1 MRSTKVIADEA
12 DEAAEAAETAG
23 SPSPSAP
30 VSRAAGSS
38 SACLSAPD
46 VPPELA
52 AWVST
57 GRAALAVADR
67 ADEWQAGTRRAALAE
82 LDRVEAI
89 AVSMRAKIVTS
100 ERNAGTWSLRGDR
113 DLAGFLGR
121 ESHQGRG
128 AGFAVVGQAE
138 TLTAMPAVAEAL
150 VDGPVTPRHLQELT
164 RASVASPKLAEQLV
178 TPEGQAQVLELAR
191 RFDGSDFGRQLK
203 AMSASVDPAT
213 RQRQH
218 DEQRA
223 NRFLN
228 VSHTSGG
235 ALVKGRL
242 DSVAGY
248 KFQKVLDAF
257 SPRPAADD
265 ERSREQRQADALM
278 VAVDRALADRAT
290 TPGAHAP
297 VEAIVTI
304 TEETW
309 AALRAARDSFDE
321 ARAGSAGD
329 LIAALAGVD
338 PVLDETRAPWPASEV
353 GRALCDCALT
363 RAVVDAFG
371 QVLDLGRGERL
382 FQRQHW
388 LALLA
393 AGITTCAWPGC
404 GMPLRYTELHH
415 LAWWDRDDGT
425 TSLANCA
432 PYCSFHH
439 HEIHRRDIRIT
450 RGAGGLLQHR
460 HPDGRPCGGTLSM
473 RSEPARSPGDR
484 QRLAADNE
492 CEQPGQ
498 PGERLIAMGAQ
509 PPGSRARPGDERC
522 ADPPDDLL
530 SLLPA

>member
-1 MRSTKVIADEA
+1 MRSTSVVVDRAV
-12 DEAAEAAETAG
+12 EAARPSCPPVPGEMGGRSPRSSAPGSRADG
-23 SPSPSAP
+23 SSPSSPWLD
-30 VSRAAGSS
+30 RR
-38 SACLSAPD
+38 D
-46 VPPELA
+46 VPPEVAL
-52 AWVST
+52 WVSA
-57 GRAALAVADR
+57 GREALAVADH
-67 ADEWQAGTRRAALAE
+67 ADQWDAGTRRAVLGE
-82 LDRVEAI
+82 LDRVAAI
-89 AVSMRAKIVTS
+89 AVSMRAKIVTA
-100 ERNAGTWSLRGDR
+100 ERHAGTWSLRGDR

-138 TLTAMPAVAEAL
+138 TLAAMPAVAEAL
-150 VDGPVTPRHLQELT
+150 VDGPVTPRHLDELA

-191 RFDGSDFGRQLK
+191 RFDGSDFGRRLK

-213 RQRQH
+213 RQHQH

-235 ALVKGRL
+235 ALVRGRL

-248 KFQKVLDAF
+248 KFQKMLDAF

-304 TEETW
+304 TQETW
-309 AALRAARDSFDE
+309 AALRAARESFDE
-321 ARAGSAGD
+321 AAGTGSAAGA
-329 LIAALAGVD
+329 IVALAAVD
-338 PVLDETRAPWPASEV
+338 PVLDETGAPWPASEV
-353 GRALCDCALT
+353 ARALCDCALT

-415 LAWWDRDDGT
+415 LAWWDRDGGT

-439 HEIHRRDIRIT
+439 HEIHRRDVRIT
-450 RGAGGLLQHR
+450 RAADGTYQHR
-460 HPDGRPCGGTLSM
+460 RPDGRLIDDGRLHDEPRAPLRSDQHRPPDALAPPGVGGSAG
-473 RSEPARSPGDR
+473 PPGDG
-484 QRLAADNE
+484 DSE
-492 CEQPGQ
+492 G
-498 PGERLIAMGAQ
+498 
-509 PPGSRARPGDERC
+509 PPG
-522 ADPPDDLL
+522 DLL
-530 SLLPA
+530 SLLTA

>member
-1 MRSTKVIADEA
+1 MRSTDVTI
-12 DEAAEAAETAG
+12 EAAPAVG
-23 SPSPSAP
+23 SQ
-30 VSRAAGSS
+30 RGSGTG
-38 SACLSAPD
+38 
-46 VPPELA
+46 VPPEVA
-52 AWVST
+52 VWVSA
-57 GRAALAVADR
+57 GRAALAAADH
-67 ADEWQAGTRRAALAE
+67 ADEWDAGTRRALLGE
-82 LDRVEAI
+82 LDRVAAI
-89 AVSMRAKIVTS
+89 AVSMRAKIVTA
-100 ERNAGTWSLRGDR
+100 ERRAGTWALRGDR

-128 AGFAVVGQAE
+128 AGFAVVGQAQ
-138 TLTAMPAVAEAL
+138 TLAAMPAVAKAL
-150 VDGPVTPRHLQELT
+150 VDGPVTPRHLDELT

-178 TPEGQAQVLELAR
+178 TPQGQAQVLELAR

-248 KFQKVLDAF
+248 RFQKMLDAF

-304 TEETW
+304 SEETW
-309 AALRAARDSFDE
+309 AVLRAARESFDE
-321 ARAGSAGD
+321 AAGAGSAGG
-329 LIAALAGVD
+329 AMPALAGVD
-338 PVLDETRAPWPASEV
+338 PVLDETGAPWPASEV
-353 GRALCDCALT
+353 ARALCDCALT

-382 FQRQHW
+382 FKRQHW

-393 AGITTCAWPGC
+393 AGIRTCAWPGC

-415 LAWWDRDDGT
+415 LAWWDRDGGS

-439 HEIHRRDIRIT
+439 HEVHRRGVRIT
-450 RGAGGLLQHR
+450 RAADGTYQHR
-460 HPDGRPCGGTLSM
+460 RPDGRPIDDGRL
-473 RSEPARSPGDR
+473 RDEPRAPLGSDQHRPPDA
-484 QRLAADNE
+484 LA
-492 CEQPGQ
+492 
-498 PGERLIAMGAQ
+498 
-509 PPGSRARPGDERC
+509 PPGVGGSAGPPG
-522 ADPPDDLL
+522 DLL
-530 SLLPA
+530 SLLTA